1 MLWVLEQAAGRST
14 STSIDQSI
22 NQREQKIYHSLW
34 QSFPSSHN
42 LWSEEEETVSVLEK
56 EKKNPRST
64 PKSNIKRHRC
74 AFKAKQNNHSR
85 KIPLSQRKVKGN
97 MISLCNEFSNPLTLL
112 LLGAPAFEQQ
122 DYGRTRESRNKKEK
136 VWGKTR
142 KKKQDPAVK
151 PALPSPSTR
160 YNACVSPPFVRDM
173 NPSQTGAKR

>member
-34 QSFPSSHN
+34 QSFPSPHT

-56 EKKNPRST
+56 EKKNPRSI

-74 AFKAKQNNHSR
+74 AFKAKQPFPESPFP
-85 KIPLSQRKVKGN
+85 KKSKGN